1 MSVVYP
7 SREWMEALV
16 KKVNSDERFKTV
28 GATFEAEFLLVV
40 LLDEEAL
47 KDYQIPEKMA
57 GLISIL
63 KMLPP
68 EKWAKFKGRPEEKF
82 VEKLGLKLDEILR
95 DPSIV
100 DRLDINELARRL
112 ASVKLEEI
120 QGAGLSLYMEI
131 KRGEIKRFEPVAP
144 GEKTEA
150 RFKIIGGYSAFKQV
164 VQGKAD
170 LIQLIASGKL
180 KFQGDLSYV
189 MRHLAAIKRFSDLMA
204 SIPVR

>member
-1 MSVVYP
+1 
-7 SREWMEALV
+7 
-16 KKVNSDERFKTV
+16 
-28 GATFEAEFLLVV
+28 
-40 LLDEEAL
+40 L
-47 KDYQIPEKMA
+47 K
-57 GLISIL
+57 
-63 KMLPP
+63 
-68 EKWAKFKGRPEEKF
+68 
-82 VEKLGLKLDEILR
+82 KLGLKLDEILR

-100 DRLDINELARRL
+100 DCLDINELARRL

-120 QGAGLSLYMEI
+120 KGAGLSLYMEI

-150 RFKIIGGYSAFKQV
+150 RFKMISGYSAFKQV

-180 KFQGDLSYV
+180 KFQGDLGYV
-189 MRHLAAIKRFSDLMA
+189 MRHLAAIKRFADLMA